1 MGKNQ
6 NVGRRLLGGAESK
19 VRLMVSNK
27 EKRGKKGDDLK
38 RWKRMFAVMP
48 ADSDGCKWAIGSI
61 GATGVFLQEW
71 RPSPENS
78 PRVDAEIDSAVSEHM
93 STAVAWSLSGMITA

>member
-6 NVGRRLLGGAESK
+6 NVERRLLGGAESK

-27 EKRGKKGDDLK
+27 EKRGKKGWSEEIKTDV
-38 RWKRMFAVMP
+38 RRHAGWQWWMQMSSWK
-48 ADSDGCKWAIGSI
+48 SI
-61 GATGVFLQEW
+61 GATGVFFQEW